1 MWSRELVYVFTHQHL
16 LIQKLNVILIT
27 ILTLSY
33 MYIINVS
40 DIINDSDIINV
51 SDIIVKNSEKRDI
64 LSKAAF

>member
-40 DIINDSDIINV
+40 DII
-51 SDIIVKNSEKRDI
+51 VKNSEKRDI

>member
-1 MWSRELVYVFTHQHL
+1 MWRRELVYVFTHQHL

-40 DIINDSDIINV
+40 DII
-51 SDIIVKNSEKRDI
+51 VKNSEKRDI